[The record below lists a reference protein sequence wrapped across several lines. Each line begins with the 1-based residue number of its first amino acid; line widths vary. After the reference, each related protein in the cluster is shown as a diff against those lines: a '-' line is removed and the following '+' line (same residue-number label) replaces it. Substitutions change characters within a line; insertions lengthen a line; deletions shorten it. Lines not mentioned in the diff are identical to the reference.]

1 VEQKIDN
8 SQRGVYKTGVM
19 DKIEAISY
27 LKKITRSI
35 PDYPKKGIIFRDL
48 TTIFQD
54 TKAMDLALV
63 QLTGFLLDEN
73 SSVISYDKIAGIEAR
88 GFLLAGA
95 LSGKLGGGVVM
106 MRKTG
111 KLPYKKRRLEYKM
124 EYGEDALEVH
134 EDAIQP
140 GERIVVVDDLLATG
154 GTAEA
159 GCKLVEELGG
169 IVLKVLFLVEL
180 TELKGRKKLADYS
193 IESVISFEG
202 K

>member
-1 VEQKIDN
+1 MEHKCQKLMN
-8 SQRGVYKTGVM
+8 YS
-19 DKIEAISY
+19 EATSY

-35 PDYPKKGIIFRDL
+35 KDYPKKGIVFRDL

-54 TKAMDLALV
+54 RDAMAISLDLLSD
-63 QLTGFLLDEN
+63 FLIDEN
-73 SSVISYDKIAGIEAR
+73 SNPISFDKIVGIEAR

-106 MRKTG
+106 MRKQG
-111 KLPYKKRRLEYKM
+111 KLPFAKRRIEYKL

-134 EDAIQP
+134 EDAINP
-140 GERIVVVDDLLATG
+140 GERIIVVDDLLATG

-169 IVLKVLFLVEL
+169 EIVKILFLVEL
-180 TELKGRKKLADYS
+180 PELDGRRKLEGYHVD
-193 IESVISFEG
+193 SVISFEG

>member
-1 VEQKIDN
+1 
-8 SQRGVYKTGVM
+8 M
-19 DKIEAISY
+19 DKSEAITY
-27 LKKITRSI
+27 LENITRSI

-54 TKAMDLALV
+54 SKAMGLALDM
-63 QLTGFLLDEN
+63 LSGYLMDEN
-73 SSVISYDKIAGIEAR
+73 NEILSYDKIAGIEAR

-106 MRKTG
+106 MRKPG
-111 KLPYKKRRLEYKM
+111 KLPYKKRRIEYKL
-124 EYGEDALEVH
+124 EYGEDALEIH
-134 EDAIQP
+134 EDAIQK

-159 GCKLVEELGG
+159 ACKLAEELGG
-169 IVLKVLFLVEL
+169 EVVKVLFLVEL
-180 TELKGRKKLADYS
+180 PDLDGRSKLEKYT
-193 IESVISFEG
+193 IESLISFSG

>member
-1 VEQKIDN
+1 MEKE
-8 SQRGVYKTGVM
+8 
-19 DKIEAISY
+19 EAVNY
-27 LKKITRSI
+27 LKMNTRSI
-35 PDYPKKGIIFRDL
+35 PDYPRKGILFRDL

-54 TKAMDLALV
+54 TKAMSIALD
-63 QLTGFLLDEN
+63 QLTGCLKDDN
-73 SSVISYDKIAGIEAR
+73 SGIIAYDKIVGIEAR

-106 MRKTG
+106 MRKPG
-111 KLPYKKRRLEYKM
+111 KLPSKKRRIEYKL

-134 EDAIQP
+134 EDAINT
-140 GERIVVVDDLLATG
+140 GDHIILVDDLLATG

-169 IVLKVLFLVEL
+169 IIVRVIFLVEL
-180 TELKGRKKLADYS
+180 PELEGRKKLAKYS
-193 IESVISFEG
+193 VESVISFEG

>member
-1 VEQKIDN
+1 
-8 SQRGVYKTGVM
+8 M
-19 DKIEAISY
+19 DKSEAITY
-27 LKKITRSI
+27 LESVTRSI

-54 TKAMDLALV
+54 RKAMALV
-63 QLTGFLLDEN
+63 MEMLSGCLVDEN
-73 SSVISYDKIAGIEAR
+73 KQILAYDKIAGIEAR

-106 MRKTG
+106 MRKPG
-111 KLPYKKRRLEYKM
+111 KLPYKKRRVEYQL

-134 EDAIQP
+134 EDAIYP
-140 GERIVVVDDLLATG
+140 GEKIVVVDDLLATG

-169 IVLKVLFLVEL
+169 EVVKVLFLVEL
-180 TELKGRKKLADYS
+180 PELDGRSKLGEYK
-193 IESVISFEG
+193 IESLISFSG